1 MDILFRIRGG
11 FDLAFQLAPP
21 KEMFIK
27 NALRQVLNDL
37 TTKLSSDALVFRIC
51 NSSVYLWPNSD
62 ANTGEL
68 TDSSACKSVVDL
80 IQFDQEEDTKRKFM
94 KRKTKS

>member
-37 TTKLSSDALVFRIC
+37 TTKLSSDALVFRVS
-51 NSSVYLWPNSD
+51 NSSLYLWPNSD
-62 ANTGEL
+62 INTGDL
-68 TDSSACKSVVDL
+68 TDSSTCKNIVHL
-80 IQFDQEEDTKRKFM
+80 TQ
-94 KRKTKS
+94 

>member
-1 MDILFRIRGG
+1 MDLLFRIRGG

-27 NALRQVLNDL
+27 NALRQVLSDL
-37 TTKLSSDALVFRIC
+37 TARLSSDALVFRIC

-62 ANTGEL
+62 VNTGEL
-68 TDSSACKSVVDL
+68 ADSSACKDL
-80 IQFDQEEDTKRKFM
+80 VHFTHNK
-94 KRKTKS
+94 

>member
-11 FDLAFQLAPP
+11 FDLAFQLVPP

-68 TDSSACKSVVDL
+68 TDSSAYL
-80 IQFDQEEDTKRKFM
+80 IKKRIQ
-94 KRKTKS
+94 SENS

>member
-1 MDILFRIRGG
+1 MRVTRTVFYLISCIKTFILKGYG
-11 FDLAFQLAPP
+11 LSNSHTVPL
-21 KEMFIK
+21 EMFIK

-80 IQFDQEEDTKRKFM
+80 IQ
-94 KRKTKS
+94 